1 MDTTFILLVEDN
13 PDDAALTLRV
23 LRQSHIAHE
32 VVVTRDGTELLDFL
46 FGTGA
51 VAGRDTSKLPQMVL
65 LDLNLPKMDGFKV
78 LSRLRGDAR
87 TRVLPVVVLTASR
100 EERDVAQSYAAGAIS
115 YVCKPVDFD
124 EFAEVVRSLGVY
136 WLYLNEAPLKE
147 QH

>member
-51 VAGRDTSKLPQMVL
+51 FAGRDTSKLPQMVL

-100 EERDVAQSYAAGAIS
+100 EERDVAQSYEAGANS

-147 QH
+147 QR